1 MYSANSRTLGTVSTK
16 TNVNLNTSK
25 KSVKETVTEKYAN
38 KDIQGHASSLLSVK
52 DKTHV
57 NMSTMQPQMRQV

>member
-16 TNVNLNTSK
+16 TNVNLNMSK
-25 KSVKETVTEKYAN
+25 KSVKETVTEKYVN

-52 DKTHV
+52 DKNHV